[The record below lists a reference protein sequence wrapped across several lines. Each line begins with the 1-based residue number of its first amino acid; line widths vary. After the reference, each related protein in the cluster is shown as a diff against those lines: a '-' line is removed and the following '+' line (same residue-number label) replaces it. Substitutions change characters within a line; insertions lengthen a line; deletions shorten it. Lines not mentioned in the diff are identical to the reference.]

1 MFPSFIRWTRNAKI
15 SYWLIIKKSS
25 QKCESFY
32 FLKYIIAVCINL
44 SLSLELNVS
53 ISEFVLTKVNGKK
66 QTIEVTIPTKHFT
79 LRNEETNEDLYAAI
93 DKIVDKLERQIRK
106 NKEKIN
112 KKVNKTLINDFEYDL
127 VDELSEEEK
136 VVKRKNVELKPI
148 DEEEAIIQMEML
160 GHSFFVYKD
169 VSTNEVC
176 VLYKRKNGN
185 YGIIETK

>member
-1 MFPSFIRWTRNAKI
+1 M
-15 SYWLIIKKSS
+15 
-25 QKCESFY
+25 
-32 FLKYIIAVCINL
+32 KYIIRSEKKENTAAIKEYIENKL
-44 SLSLELNVS
+44 SRLDKYFQDSDEIEAN
-53 ISEFVLTKVNGKK
+53 VLTKVNGKK

-136 VVKRKNVELKPI
+136 IVKRKNVELKPI

-169 VSTNEVC
+169 VNINEVC

>member
-1 MFPSFIRWTRNAKI
+1 M
-15 SYWLIIKKSS
+15 
-25 QKCESFY
+25 
-32 FLKYIIAVCINL
+32 KYIIRSAKMENTDAIKEYIENKL
-44 SLSLELNVS
+44 ARLDKYFQDSDEIEAN
-53 ISEFVLTKVNGKK
+53 VLTKVNGKN

-79 LRNEETNEDLYAAI
+79 LRNEETNEDLYAAV

-127 VDELSEEEK
+127 VDELSEDEK
-136 VVKRKNVELKPI
+136 IVKRKNVALKPI
-148 DEEEAIIQMEML
+148 DEDEAIIQMEML

-169 VSTNEVC
+169 VNTNEVC

>member
-1 MFPSFIRWTRNAKI
+1 M
-15 SYWLIIKKSS
+15 
-25 QKCESFY
+25 
-32 FLKYIIAVCINL
+32 KYIIRSAKMENTDAIKEYIESKLARLDKYFQDSDEIEAN
-44 SLSLELNVS
+44 
-53 ISEFVLTKVNGKK
+53 VLTKVNGKN

-127 VDELSEEEK
+127 VDELSEDEK
-136 VVKRKNVELKPI
+136 IVKRKNVELKPI
-148 DEEEAIIQMEML
+148 DEDEAIIQMEML

-169 VSTNEVC
+169 VNTNEVC

>member
-1 MFPSFIRWTRNAKI
+1 M
-15 SYWLIIKKSS
+15 
-25 QKCESFY
+25 
-32 FLKYIIAVCINL
+32 KYIIRSEKKENTAAIKEYIENKL
-44 SLSLELNVS
+44 SRLDKYFQDSDEIEANA
-53 ISEFVLTKVNGKK
+53 LTKVNGKN

-127 VDELSEEEK
+127 VDELSEDEK
-136 VVKRKNVELKPI
+136 IVKRKNVELKPI

>member
-1 MFPSFIRWTRNAKI
+1 M
-15 SYWLIIKKSS
+15 
-25 QKCESFY
+25 
-32 FLKYIIAVCINL
+32 KYIIRRAKMENTDAIKGYIENKL
-44 SLSLELNVS
+44 ARLDKYFQDSNEIEAN
-53 ISEFVLTKVNGKK
+53 VLTKVNGKK

-79 LRNEETNEDLYAAI
+79 LRNEETNEDLYAAV

-127 VDELSEEEK
+127 VDELSEDEK
-136 VVKRKNVELKPI
+136 IVKRKNVELKPI

-169 VSTNEVC
+169 VDTNEVC
-176 VLYKRKNGN
+176 ILYKRKNGN

>member
-1 MFPSFIRWTRNAKI
+1 M
-15 SYWLIIKKSS
+15 
-25 QKCESFY
+25 
-32 FLKYIIAVCINL
+32 KYIIRSAKMENTDAIKEYIENKL
-44 SLSLELNVS
+44 ARLDKYFQDSNEIEAN
-53 ISEFVLTKVNGKK
+53 VLTKVNGKK

-79 LRNEETNEDLYAAI
+79 LRNEETNEDLYAAV

-127 VDELSEEEK
+127 IDELSEEEK
-136 VVKRKNVELKPI
+136 VVKRKKVELKPI

-169 VSTNEVC
+169 VDTNEVC
-176 VLYKRKNGN
+176 ILYKRKNGN

>member
-1 MFPSFIRWTRNAKI
+1 M
-15 SYWLIIKKSS
+15 
-25 QKCESFY
+25 
-32 FLKYIIAVCINL
+32 KYIIRSAKMENTDAIKEYIENKL
-44 SLSLELNVS
+44 ARLDKYFQDSDEIEAN
-53 ISEFVLTKVNGKK
+53 VLTKVNGKK

-112 KKVNKTLINDFEYDL
+112 NKTLINDFEYDL
-127 VDELSEEEK
+127 VDELSEDEK

-169 VSTNEVC
+169 VNTNEVC

>member
-1 MFPSFIRWTRNAKI
+1 M
-15 SYWLIIKKSS
+15 
-25 QKCESFY
+25 
-32 FLKYIIAVCINL
+32 KYIIRSAKMENTDAIKEYIENKL
-44 SLSLELNVS
+44 ARLDNYFQDSDEIEAN
-53 ISEFVLTKVNGKK
+53 VLTKVNGKK

-79 LRNEETNEDLYAAI
+79 LRNEETNEDLYAAV

-127 VDELSEEEK
+127 IDELSEEEK
-136 VVKRKNVELKPI
+136 VVKRKKVELKPI

-169 VSTNEVC
+169 VDTNEVC
-176 VLYKRKNGN
+176 ILYKRKNGN

>member
-1 MFPSFIRWTRNAKI
+1 M
-15 SYWLIIKKSS
+15 
-25 QKCESFY
+25 
-32 FLKYIIAVCINL
+32 KYIIRSAKGENTESIKDYIENK
-44 SLSLELNVS
+44 LNRLDKYFKTDEE
-53 ISEFVLTKVNGKK
+53 IEATVLTKTNGREKV
-66 QTIEVTIPTKHFT
+66 IEITIPTKHFT
-79 LRNEETNEDLYAAI
+79 LRNEEANEDLYAAI

-112 KKVNKTLINDFEYDL
+112 KKINKTYINDFTLDLIDEYSE
-127 VDELSEEEK
+127 DEK
-136 VVKRKNVELKPI
+136 IVKRKKLELKPI

-169 VSTNEVC
+169 VNTNEVC

>member
-1 MFPSFIRWTRNAKI
+1 M
-15 SYWLIIKKSS
+15 
-25 QKCESFY
+25 
-32 FLKYIIAVCINL
+32 KYIIRSAKMENTDAIKGYIENKL
-44 SLSLELNVS
+44 ARLDKYFQDSDEIEAN
-53 ISEFVLTKVNGKK
+53 VLTKVNGKN

-127 VDELSEEEK
+127 VDELSEDEK
-136 VVKRKNVELKPI
+136 IVKRKNVELKPI
-148 DEEEAIIQMEML
+148 DEDEAIIQMEML

-169 VSTNEVC
+169 VNTNEVC

>member
-1 MFPSFIRWTRNAKI
+1 M
-15 SYWLIIKKSS
+15 
-25 QKCESFY
+25 
-32 FLKYIIAVCINL
+32 KYIIR
-44 SLSLELNVS
+44 
-53 ISEFVLTKVNGKK
+53 SEKMENTDAIKEYIENKLARLDKYFQDSDEIEANVLTKVNGKK

-79 LRNEETNEDLYAAI
+79 LRNEETNEDLYAAV

-127 VDELSEEEK
+127 VDELSEDEK
-136 VVKRKNVELKPI
+136 IVKRKNVELKPI
-148 DEEEAIIQMEML
+148 DEDEAIIQMEML

-169 VSTNEVC
+169 VDTNEVC
-176 VLYKRKNGN
+176 ILYKRKNGN

>member
-1 MFPSFIRWTRNAKI
+1 M
-15 SYWLIIKKSS
+15 
-25 QKCESFY
+25 
-32 FLKYIIAVCINL
+32 KYIIRSAKTENTDAIKEYIENKL
-44 SLSLELNVS
+44 ARLDKYFQDSDEIEAN
-53 ISEFVLTKVNGKK
+53 VLTKVNGKN

-127 VDELSEEEK
+127 VDELSEDEK
-136 VVKRKNVELKPI
+136 IVKRKNVELKPI

>member
-1 MFPSFIRWTRNAKI
+1 M
-15 SYWLIIKKSS
+15 
-25 QKCESFY
+25 
-32 FLKYIIAVCINL
+32 KYIIRSAKMENTDAIKEYIENKL
-44 SLSLELNVS
+44 ARLDKYFQDSDEIEAN
-53 ISEFVLTKVNGKK
+53 VLTKVNGKK

-112 KKVNKTLINDFEYDL
+112 KKVNKTLI
-127 VDELSEEEK
+127 
-136 VVKRKNVELKPI
+136 KNVELKPI

>member
-1 MFPSFIRWTRNAKI
+1 M
-15 SYWLIIKKSS
+15 
-25 QKCESFY
+25 
-32 FLKYIIAVCINL
+32 KYIIRSVKMENTDAIKEYIENKL
-44 SLSLELNVS
+44 ARLDKYFQDSDEIEAN
-53 ISEFVLTKVNGKK
+53 VLTKVNGKN
-66 QTIEVTIPTKHFT
+66 QTIE
-79 LRNEETNEDLYAAI
+79 
-93 DKIVDKLERQIRK
+93 
-106 NKEKIN
+106 
-112 KKVNKTLINDFEYDL
+112 VNKTLINDFEYDL

>member
-1 MFPSFIRWTRNAKI
+1 M
-15 SYWLIIKKSS
+15 
-25 QKCESFY
+25 
-32 FLKYIIAVCINL
+32 KYIIRSAKIENTDAIKEYIENKL
-44 SLSLELNVS
+44 ARLDKYFQDSDEIEAN
-53 ISEFVLTKVNGKK
+53 VLTKVNGKN

-79 LRNEETNEDLYAAI
+79 LRNEETNEDLYAAV

-136 VVKRKNVELKPI
+136 VVKRKKVELKPI

-169 VSTNEVC
+169 VDTNEVC
-176 VLYKRKNGN
+176 ILYKRKNGN

>member
-1 MFPSFIRWTRNAKI
+1 M
-15 SYWLIIKKSS
+15 
-25 QKCESFY
+25 
-32 FLKYIIAVCINL
+32 KYIIRSEKKENTAAIKEYIENKL
-44 SLSLELNVS
+44 SRLDKYFQDSDEIEAN
-53 ISEFVLTKVNGKK
+53 VLTKVNGKN

-127 VDELSEEEK
+127 VDELSEDEK
-136 VVKRKNVELKPI
+136 IVKRKNVELKPI

>member
-1 MFPSFIRWTRNAKI
+1 M
-15 SYWLIIKKSS
+15 
-25 QKCESFY
+25 
-32 FLKYIIAVCINL
+32 KYIIRRAKMENTDAIKGYIENKL
-44 SLSLELNVS
+44 ARLDKYFQDSDEIEAN
-53 ISEFVLTKVNGKK
+53 VLTKVNGKK

-93 DKIVDKLERQIRK
+93 DKVVDKLERQIRK

-127 VDELSEEEK
+127 VDELSEDEK
-136 VVKRKNVELKPI
+136 IVKRKNVELKPI
-148 DEEEAIIQMEML
+148 DEDEAIIQMEML

-169 VSTNEVC
+169 VNTNEVC

>member
-1 MFPSFIRWTRNAKI
+1 MKDIIRRAKMENTDA
-15 SYWLIIKKSS
+15 IKEYIENKLARLD
-25 QKCESFY
+25 KY
-32 FLKYIIAVCINL
+32 FQDSDEIEAN
-44 SLSLELNVS
+44 
-53 ISEFVLTKVNGKK
+53 VLTKVNGKN

-127 VDELSEEEK
+127 VDELSEDEK
-136 VVKRKNVELKPI
+136 IVKRKNVELKPI
-148 DEEEAIIQMEML
+148 DEDEAIIQMEML

-169 VSTNEVC
+169 VNTNEVC

>member
-1 MFPSFIRWTRNAKI
+1 M
-15 SYWLIIKKSS
+15 
-25 QKCESFY
+25 
-32 FLKYIIAVCINL
+32 KYIIRSAKMENTDAIKEYIENKL
-44 SLSLELNVS
+44 ARLDKYFQDSDEIEAN
-53 ISEFVLTKVNGKK
+53 VLTKVNGKN

-79 LRNEETNEDLYAAI
+79 LRNEETNEDLYAAV

-127 VDELSEEEK
+127 IDELSEEEK
-136 VVKRKNVELKPI
+136 VVKRKKVELKPI

-169 VSTNEVC
+169 VDTNEVC
-176 VLYKRKNGN
+176 ILYKRKNGN